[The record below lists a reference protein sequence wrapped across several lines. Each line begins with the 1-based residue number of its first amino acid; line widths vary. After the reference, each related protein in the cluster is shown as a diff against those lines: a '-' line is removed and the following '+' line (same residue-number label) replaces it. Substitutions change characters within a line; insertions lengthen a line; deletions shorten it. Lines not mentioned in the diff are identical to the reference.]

1 MESDFLTECFLT
13 ECFLMEGDF
22 LIERFLMEGDF
33 DFLTEC
39 FLIERFL
46 MEGDFD
52 FLTECFLMEGDFDF
66 LTERVLPLPV
76 CELKEESVKVS
87 GILLF
92 LSDSSDSEKLISTG
106 FSRGVSNGFSIGVS
120 NGFSIGV
127 SNGFSIGV
135 SNGFSMG
142 VSTDV
147 WITGVSMSVLTG
159 DGVSDDISDN
169 CLLILDNISVC
180 ISVKFIV
187 LLSGNFKNPKV
198 SRRLGHELFN
208 SSAM

>member
-1 MESDFLTECFLT
+1 
-13 ECFLMEGDF
+13 
-22 LIERFLMEGDF
+22 
-33 DFLTEC
+33 
-39 FLIERFL
+39 
-46 MEGDFD
+46 
-52 FLTECFLMEGDFDF
+52 MEGDFDF

-106 FSRGVSNGFSIGVS
+106 FSRGVS